1 MKTDCCKAVLL
12 LAVVGTIGSLL
23 GWYWDSF
30 LECLTQDVHHV
41 HFGPA
46 LMWVVIA
53 FLVVRS
59 LNRLIF
65 KD

>member
-1 MKTDCCKAVLL
+1 MKTDCCKAALL

-30 LECLTQDVHHV
+30 LECLTQDINLV

-53 FLVVRS
+53 FLAVRS